1 MRLPCGAGVGGQGD
15 ERFLRRLVLGRE
27 GTDRLAVAVLLGN
40 EGVLHRFTGVC
51 FHVMG
56 IDVDGVIERDL
67 AEPNE
72 ALAERGLEVQ
82 AVLHGNVLEEAIL
95 RGRRRQKGEAG
106 EQAKVGAAHRIDGTD
121 TDRVAENR
129 LEDQA

>member
-1 MRLPCGAGVGGQGD
+1 
-15 ERFLRRLVLGRE
+15 
-27 GTDRLAVAVLLGN
+27 
-40 EGVLHRFTGVC
+40 
-51 FHVMG
+51 MG
-56 IDVDGVIERDL
+56 IDVDGVIECDL

-82 AVLHGNVLEEAIL
+82 AVVHGNVLEEAIL

-106 EQAKVGAAHRIDGTD
+106 EQAKVGAAHRINGTD